1 MTNISNENLFKQLY
15 FSKTEKDVE
24 DVILNNPNVF
34 RDDNWF
40 PLDGNENMFGIVRN
54 QQSSPIAA
62 LVEKVTNSIDA
73 ILVKKCLE
81 FGVCIFRWIPVQ
93 HFR

>member
-34 RDDNWF
+34 RDDNWYIF
-40 PLDGNENMFGIVRN
+40 SLFSPVLFQVPILIVW
-54 QQSSPIAA
+54 I
-62 LVEKVTNSIDA
+62 
-73 ILVKKCLE
+73 KK
-81 FGVCIFRWIPVQ
+81 P
-93 HFR
+93 